1 MRSLMSQTT
10 SFEQPEIVITEGR
23 KVSCD
28 GGGGALGHPIVWYEM
43 GKEDMIECK
52 YCDRRFVRKGGAH
65 DPAA

>member
-1 MRSLMSQTT
+1 MRYTMSQTT
-10 SFEQPEIVITEGR
+10 SFEQPEIVIVEGR

-52 YCDRRFVRKGGAH
+52 YCDRRFVRKGGAFDH
-65 DPAA
+65 GA